1 MHAHAHAH
9 AFRGEGRSVAY
20 YRRKSTRTCPV
31 SQEWLH
37 QGNVRWTAHVIQLGK
52 RDKQTEFWKGS
63 LSDGDN
69 MEGQHEHCKM
79 IQWIVLGHILLR

>member
-1 MHAHAHAH
+1 MYC
-9 AFRGEGRSVAY
+9 RK
-20 YRRKSTRTCPV
+20 KSTRTCLV

-37 QGNVRWTAHVIQLGK
+37 QGNVRWTAHVIQLGKRDMGK

-69 MEGQHEHCKM
+69 MEGQHENLKV
-79 IQWIVLGHILLR
+79 IQWIVLEHFLLR